1 MSCFLTWL
9 RQPTTIHALGVI
21 AGTLGAALG
30 QAATGNPTVDAIVG
44 LIAYVLVH
52 LTVNDH
58 TVSK

>member
-1 MSCFLTWL
+1 
-9 RQPTTIHALGVI
+9 VI